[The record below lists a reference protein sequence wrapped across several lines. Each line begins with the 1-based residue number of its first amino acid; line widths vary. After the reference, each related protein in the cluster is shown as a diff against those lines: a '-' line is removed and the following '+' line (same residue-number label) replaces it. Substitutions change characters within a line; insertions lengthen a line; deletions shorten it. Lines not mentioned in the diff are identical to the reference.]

1 MRIKGTS
8 MQAKVQQQDG
18 KSVIRLEGRFDFNA
32 HRTFREAYEP
42 ALGLPT
48 ITEFEIDFGQVD
60 YLDSSALGML
70 LMLKEKAQAAAKTVA
85 LANCRGTVKQVL
97 EIANFGKLFTMR

>member
-1 MRIKGTS
+1 
-8 MQAKVQQQDG
+8 MQAQVQQQDD

-42 ALGLPT
+42 ALGLT
-48 ITEFEIDFGQVD
+48 GVSEFEIDFGKVD

-70 LMLKEKAQAAAKTVA
+70 LMLKEKAQASGKTVA
-85 LANCRGTVKQVL
+85 LVNCRGTVKQVL

>member
-1 MRIKGTS
+1 
-8 MQAKVQQQDG
+8 MQAQVQQQNG

-42 ALGLPT
+42 ALGLPD
-48 ITEFEIDFGQVD
+48 ISEFEIDFGKVE

-70 LMLKEKAQAAAKTVA
+70 LMLKEKAQVSGKTVA
-85 LANCRGTVKQVL
+85 LVNCRGTAKQVL
-97 EIANFGKLFTMR
+97 EIANFGKLFVMR